1 MAKKL
6 SGSNFKFMLLI
17 FLFYFIVIG
26 FVCTLLVTRINFEVE
41 NNVIKDVTNRAKII
55 AEAINNRIVGE
66 LSNLKG
72 ISEIISTENNST
84 EYIRYINAHNPDNA
98 SYGVLKT
105 NGEAVIGE
113 PLVFNEYSGIV
124 ESFRGN
130 SCVSWADNDTLLF
143 TVPVYNG
150 ENVKYVLYKLLDC
163 DTAAVMFQRN
173 IGAETSRMIVSDVNG
188 HIVLK
193 LKDWNERADYF
204 ERPELSEAIDSI
216 TEKLK
221 AASSATSFFTY
232 NSERYCLFSAEI
244 GDSDFYLIGT
254 LRYDEI
260 SGSFGLIQALVIW
273 TFGLLSVL
281 LIVITV
287 YLFSAEKKV
296 KESDELREAKTI
308 AENAN
313 RAKSDFLAN
322 MSHEIRTPIN
332 AVIGMNEMILR
343 ESSNKTVL
351 GYADN
356 IKSASHSLLAII
368 NDILDFSKIESGK
381 MDIIEQP
388 YHLSDALHNVV
399 NMIKLR
405 ADKKNLRF
413 KINISEDIP
422 NCLTGDDIRITQIML
437 NLLNNAVKYTQSGHI
452 ELNVSSEKLS
462 DELIKL
468 NISVKD
474 TGIGIK
480 KEDLASLFG
489 NFNRLDMEKN
499 RNIEGTGLGLAITQ
513 RLTVLM
519 KGEINVTSEY
529 GIGSEFS
536 VSIPQKVNSSE
547 VIGSFTVAKPA
558 SEITPS
564 NKTGAFTAP
573 DAEILVV
580 DDNEINLE
588 VVKSLLNRTE
598 MNVTACMSGKEA
610 LALMKEKHFDI
621 ILLDHMMPEMDG
633 IETLKRSKELEGN
646 LCIGSPIIALTA
658 NVISGAREMYIKEGF
673 NDYIGKPID
682 NVKFEA
688 LLQRYLPPEKVYS
701 LAVKEAPAV
710 PQEASASSRIDVALG
725 MRYCGEIKEVYLRI
739 LNTYCKMYGNTRM
752 TLDSLLST
760 ESWQDYSVRIH
771 ALKSN
776 SLNVGASELSKRC
789 LELELAAKDVIADKN
804 TEAQIKFIK
813 KNHPIIMVAYNEVVS
828 EGEKYLSENS
838 VTE

>member
-1 MAKKL
+1 MFKKF

-17 FLFYFIVIG
+17 FLFYFVVIG
-26 FVCTLLVTRINFEVE
+26 FVCLLLVTRINVEVE
-41 NNVIKDVTNRAKII
+41 NNVISDVTNRSRII
-55 AEAINNRIVGE
+55 AEAIDKRIKDE
-66 LSNLKG
+66 LTNLTG
-72 ISEIISTENNST
+72 ISEIVTTEGNST
-84 EYIRYINAHNPDNA
+84 EYIEYLNSHNPDNA
-98 SYGVLKT
+98 MYGVLKT
-105 NGEAVIGE
+105 NGEALVGE
-113 PLVFNEYSGIV
+113 PLAFNEYPGIV
-124 ESFRGN
+124 KAFHGN
-130 SCVSWADNDTLLF
+130 SSVCWSDKDMLLF

-150 ENVKYVLYKLLDC
+150 ENVKYVLYKLFDC
-163 DTAAVMFQRN
+163 DTAAIMFYRN
-173 IGAETSRMIVSDVNG
+173 IGAESSRMIVSDVNG

-193 LKDWNERADYF
+193 LKDWDEGADYF
-204 ERPELSEAIDSI
+204 ERPELSEAADII

-221 AASSATSFFTY
+221 SQSSATAFYTY
-232 NSERYCLFSAEI
+232 NEERFCLFAAEI
-244 GDSDFYLIGT
+244 SDSDFYLIGT
-254 LRYDEI
+254 LRYDEV
-260 SGSFGLIQALVIW
+260 SGSFSLIQALVLW
-273 TFGLLSVL
+273 TFGLLSIL

-287 YLFSAEKKV
+287 YLFTAEKKV
-296 KESDELREAKTI
+296 KESDELREAKII

-356 IKSASHSLLAII
+356 IRSASHSLLAII

-381 MDIIEQP
+381 MEIIEQP

-405 ADKKNLRF
+405 ADKKNLKF
-413 KINISEDIP
+413 KTTISEDIP
-422 NCLTGDDIRITQIML
+422 NALTGDDVRITQIML
-437 NLLNNAVKYTQSGHI
+437 NLLNNAVKYTQSGYV
-452 ELNVSSEKLS
+452 ELKVSSEKLD

-489 NFNRLDMEKN
+489 NFSRVDMVKN

-513 RLTVLM
+513 RLTELM

-536 VSIPQKVNSSE
+536 VSLPQKVNGNE
-547 VIGSFTVAKPA
+547 AIGTFTVEKPA
-558 SEITPS
+558 IEISQS

-573 DAEILVV
+573 DAEVLVV

-588 VVKSLLNRTE
+588 VVKSLLTRTE

-610 LALMKEKHFDI
+610 LDLMKEKHFDI

-633 IETLKRSKELEGN
+633 IETLKRSREMEDNKSA
-646 LCIGSPIIALTA
+646 GSPVIALTA
-658 NVISGAREMYIKEGF
+658 NVISGAREMYINEGF
-673 NDYIGKPID
+673 NDYLGKPID

-688 LLQRYLPPEKVYS
+688 MLQKYLPPEKVYS
-701 LAVKEAPAV
+701 ITVKEAPV
-710 PQEASASSRIDVALG
+710 ITNEPVASSGIDTALG
-725 MRYCGEIKEVYLRI
+725 LRYCGESEQVYRNI
-739 LNTYCKMYGNTRM
+739 LNTYCKMYGNTKM
-752 TLDSLLST
+752 TLDSLLAA

-789 LELELAAKDVIADKN
+789 LELELAAKDIVADKN
-804 TEAQIKFIK
+804 TDAQIKFIK
-813 KNHPIIMVAYNEVVS
+813 KNHPIIMVTYNEVVT
-828 EGEKYLSENS
+828 EGEKYLLENTP
-838 VTE
+838 VV